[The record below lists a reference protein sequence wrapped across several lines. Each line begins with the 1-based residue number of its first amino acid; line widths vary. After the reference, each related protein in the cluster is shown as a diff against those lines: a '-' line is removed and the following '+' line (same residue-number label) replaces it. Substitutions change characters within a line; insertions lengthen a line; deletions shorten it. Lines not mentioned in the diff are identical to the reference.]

1 MKGKHV
7 WEGAAHEE
15 SISYVGEMIK
25 SPTSLYGLLGSI
37 VAGALLSIPLG
48 PAAGLVP
55 LLGFG
60 AAESIAALFIPSS
73 PAFRAKVNRRKRT
86 ERREKARQHLSEQI
100 AAKVPSDDPHWAK
113 YHRMR
118 ERLESLN
125 KLAQSRDSSFDAA
138 MVQKLDDATVDYLG
152 LWVAWLAMADRWH
165 ASDADALNKRILAID
180 TQLGRIDNPV
190 ELKRLKKARN
200 DLQRILDRRDR
211 LWSQSTS
218 VEAAMLSM
226 ADTFEEVY
234 QRVLQNP
241 QSAEASAELN
251 QAVERM
257 RIEEELDLAIDEELG
272 GLFNADGSLNK
283 KKVATKAQAKRL

>member
-1 MKGKHV
+1 MSERHL
-7 WEGAAHEE
+7 WEGAAQEE
-15 SISYVGEMIK
+15 AISYIGEMVK
-25 SPTSLYGLLGSI
+25 SPTSLYGLMGAVL
-37 VAGALLSIPLG
+37 AGVVLSFPLG
-48 PAAGLVP
+48 PAIGLIP

-60 AAESIAALFIPSS
+60 AAEGIAALFIPSS
-73 PAFRAKVNRRKRT
+73 PVFRAKVNARKRL
-86 ERREKARQHLSEQI
+86 ERRELAREHLSSEI
-100 AAKVPSDDPHWAK
+100 AAKVPKDDPHWAK

-118 ERLESLN
+118 ERLESLT
-125 KLAQSRDSSFDAA
+125 KLAESRDSSFSES
-138 MVQKLDDATVDYLG
+138 MVAKLDDATVDYLG

-165 ASDADALNKRILAID
+165 ASDADALNSRIQAID
-180 TQLGRIDNPV
+180 TQMQRLENPL
-190 ELKRLKKARN
+190 ELKRLRKARK

-241 QSAEASAELN
+241 QSAEASSELN

-257 RIEEELDLAIDEELG
+257 RIEEELDLAVDEELG
-272 GLFNADGSLNK
+272 SLFSGSDK
-283 KKVATKAQAKRL
+283 KNRGARAAQGKAL